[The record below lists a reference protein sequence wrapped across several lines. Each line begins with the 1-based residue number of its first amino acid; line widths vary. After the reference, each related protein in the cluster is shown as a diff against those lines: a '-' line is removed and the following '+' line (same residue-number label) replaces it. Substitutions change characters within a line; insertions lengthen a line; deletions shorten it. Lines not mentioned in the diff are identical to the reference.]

1 MRPSWLLLWLDAPFD
16 GTKLERLAALKVGTD
31 GRVWHADE
39 RQRLVFFGE
48 SRMMRA
54 DRPVRVF
61 VSGRP
66 RKGDTAADLSAFA
79 KNALDPDPFFSS
91 LSGNWACLLFWS
103 ERGTLQ
109 AACDW
114 LGAEAVYWRR
124 LPQGWA
130 FSSRA
135 SWLAALPPAAPDDL
149 DAWRDFLLWGLR
161 DRGARTFWQGV
172 RGLCGGQCLTFSLDA
187 TAPERRRW
195 YVPPEAGEGPPFQR
209 AGAREATGEL
219 RQRLGRAVR
228 RGLAGSDT
236 ALAFLSG
243 GLDSASLAAL
253 GRDALSGALATHW
266 PGQPFDEFGFA
277 QTAARHLGIGLHAV
291 CPSDRQFL
299 DAVESLL
306 VLHEG
311 PVMSPGAFAQYA
323 LMQQASR
330 LGAAVILDGTGA
342 DSLLA
347 GHTVHLW
354 LHGWRSLWRGRV
366 GEWRAVVGRV
376 GGARAFFSAFAK
388 WAAKDW
394 LYRNAHSA
402 LAGFILRK
410 QYEEWALFDP
420 QFVRAR
426 ERRRPAGRSV
436 ACRTLNEVLQRE
448 FFGGE
453 VMFLLRSL
461 HRNADAFG
469 LRVHAPFA
477 HEPRLAE
484 WLMALPAA
492 LKVHAGW
499 TKWILR
505 QAMADVLPKAIAW
518 RADKQAQA
526 TPANRWT
533 RLLLEAYWPALEA
546 DPLGIFRKDA
556 LRRLRAGFF
565 RPHGPVERYRVF
577 KFAAAAVWWHM
588 QRKR

>member
-1 MRPSWLLLWLDAPFD
+1 MRVSWLLLWLDA
-16 GTKLERLAALKVGTD
+16 GATEAVEEAACRCTGQQPQLI
-31 GRVWHADE
+31 HAE
-39 RQRLVFFGE
+39 GRQRLVFFGE

-54 DRPVRVF
+54 DHPVKVL
-61 VSGRP
+61 VSGYP
-66 RKGDTAADLSAFA
+66 RRGDTAADHCAFA
-79 KNALDPDPFFSS
+79 KNALAPDPFFSS
-91 LSGNWACLLFWS
+91 LSGNWACLAFRP
-103 ERGTLQ
+103 EGGTLE

-130 FSSRA
+130 FASRA

-195 YVPPEAGEGPPFQR
+195 YVPPEVREGPPFPR
-209 AGAREATGEL
+209 ARAREAAVEL

-228 RGLAGSDT
+228 RGLAGADT

-243 GLDSASLAAL
+243 GLDSSSLAAL
-253 GRDALSGALATHW
+253 GRPAVQGALATHW
-266 PGQPFDEFGFA
+266 PGQPFDEFRFA
-277 QTAARHLGIGLHAV
+277 QTAAGHLGLELHAV
-291 CPSDRQFL
+291 RPSDRQFL
-299 DAVESLL
+299 DAIESLL
-306 VLHEG
+306 ALHEG

-323 LMQQASR
+323 LMQQAGYR
-330 LGAAVILDGTGA
+330 GAAVVLDGTGA

-354 LHGWRSLWRGRV
+354 LHGWRSLWRGRLA
-366 GEWRAVVGRV
+366 EWQAVLGRA

-394 LYRNAHSA
+394 LYRNAHST

-420 QFVRAR
+420 EFVRGSTLPDG
-426 ERRRPAGRSV
+426 RPV
-436 ACRTLNEVLQRE
+436 AFSTLNEVLHTE
-448 FFGGE
+448 YFGGE
-453 VMFLLRSL
+453 VRFLLRSL

-505 QAMADVLPKAIAW
+505 QAMADVLPESITW
-518 RADKQAQA
+518 RVDKQAQA
-526 TPANRWT
+526 TPANRWA
-533 RLLLEAYWPALEA
+533 RLLIEAYWPALEA
-546 DPLGIFRKDA
+546 DPLGIFRKGA
-556 LRRLRAGFF
+556 LRRLRVGFF
-565 RPHGPVERYRVF
+565 RPQGPVERYRVF

-588 QRKR
+588 QRKQ